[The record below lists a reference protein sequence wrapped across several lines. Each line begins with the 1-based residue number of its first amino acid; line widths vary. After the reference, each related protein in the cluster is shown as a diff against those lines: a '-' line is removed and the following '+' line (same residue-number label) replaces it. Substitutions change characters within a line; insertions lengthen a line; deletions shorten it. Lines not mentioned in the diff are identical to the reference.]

1 MSEYNIQMNKYNAL
15 NTEYDQLY
23 PATKIKNVDGLDTA
37 LQNKAPAGYGLGT
50 YGRPLGANDDLN
62 NIIKNG
68 WYYWSTNMPANAIT
82 PWSAMIINALNDG
95 HIVQTIYPFS
105 MPGTRVIRVC
115 TGGIWKPDEYEN
127 PPMRVGG
134 MDENGNPINEYRTT
148 ERYLGKPVYVQTKE
162 ISALAIGSSSSPART
177 DIEDFTDTCDKI
189 VRYEM
194 YVTPAS
200 GGPKFPIPFI
210 EATTGVLK
218 ASGSLNEGQYLYG
231 SIYSFDDLSGYKANV
246 TCWYTKTT
254 DQGGAS

>member
-1 MSEYNIQMNKYNAL
+1 MAQIVTITNPLTGQPAQV
-15 NTEYDQLY
+15 DQLEHTAQEIDDAIARAL
-23 PATKIKNVDGLDTA
+23 PGGAIDTA
-37 LQNKAPAGYGLGT
+37 LQNKL
-50 YGRPLGANDDLN
+50 
-62 NIIKNG
+62 
-68 WYYWSTNMPANAIT
+68 
-82 PWSAMIINALNDG
+82 
-95 HIVQTIYPFS
+95 
-105 MPGTRVIRVC
+105 
-115 TGGIWKPDEYEN
+115 GGIESTEYPGCYYRMVSGVVEWFN
-127 PPMRVGG
+127 PPM
-134 MDENGNPINEYRTT
+134 NPDKEYRTT
-148 ERYLGKPVYVQTKE
+148 ERYQGKPVYVRTKE

-177 DIEDFTDTCDKI
+177 DINNFTETCDKI

-254 DQGGAS
+254 D